1 MEHLEELTKV
11 GVINI
16 TAFVISLSD
25 VENFLR
31 IGGLAVAFIYT
42 CLKIVQLIKNW
53 NKNGQ

>member
-1 MEHLEELTKV
+1 MDHLEELTKV

-42 CLKIVQLIKNW
+42 CLKIAQLIKNW
-53 NKNGQ
+53 NEK